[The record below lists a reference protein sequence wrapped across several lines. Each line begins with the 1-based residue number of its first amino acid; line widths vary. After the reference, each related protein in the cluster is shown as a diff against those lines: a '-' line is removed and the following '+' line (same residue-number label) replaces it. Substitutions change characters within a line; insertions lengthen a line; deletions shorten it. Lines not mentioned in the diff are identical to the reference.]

1 MRAGLGL
8 GSRVNT
14 MGRVRRYL
22 QYGADASVHAM
33 ICDLLARLN
42 G

>member
-14 MGRVRRYL
+14 LGRVRRYL
-22 QYGADASVHAM
+22 QYGAGDSVQVLVA
-33 ICDLLARLN
+33 DLISRLN
-42 G
+42 A